1 MGARLEQVATL
12 VVEAEVIS
20 VAVPVEILAGAEVT
34 LVAAV
39 EVILEEAEGTLVAV
53 EEILAA
59 VVEISNAEANPSV
72 WLPCGSDIIGDGLGV
87 GKSCCRQSTDRG
99 ALLHSA
105 DAINRVPTPRATTFS
120 YTLLTPRPGMVWATL
135 VLVYRRVLRPLYRLS
150 SSGLR
155 RCQPI
160 LQWPVLVRM

>member
-1 MGARLEQVATL
+1 MNWVKKQVKAKQANRARAMGARLEQVATL

-20 VAVPVEILAGAEVT
+20 VAVPVEILAG
-34 LVAAV
+34 
-39 EVILEEAEGTLVAV
+39 V
-53 EEILAA
+53 EEIPVA

-87 GKSCCRQSTDRG
+87 GKSCCRRSTDRG

>member
-1 MGARLEQVATL
+1 MNWVKKQVKAKQANRAR
-12 VVEAEVIS
+12 AEVIS
-20 VAVPVEILAGAEVT
+20 VAVEE
-34 LVAAV
+34 
-39 EVILEEAEGTLVAV
+39 ILEEAEGTLVAV

-87 GKSCCRQSTDRG
+87 GKSCRQSTDRG

-105 DAINRVPTPRATTFS
+105 DAINRVPTHRATTFS